1 MSPSVW
7 WNAGEFSELLKVNY
21 EQTSMLPTS
30 IVLTVGSQE
39 AYSWMGLGPD
49 IVTTWDSIIQSV
61 ADSFASIGLGSG
73 PASPSQ
79 VHPDGSYHAS
89 LQSNLVYV
97 LYEGGMHNMV
107 NQVDLISYAVPLA
120 YSYDYPSQNGAKVQR
135 NSLMTVRYPVPS
147 SSSESSEDESDESVI
162 VGLSVAFAL
171 VSLLCVA
178 LGVYVVVL
186 TNRFASLKT
195 QSSTG
200 NLL

>member
-7 WNAGEFSELLKVNY
+7 WNAGEFAELLKVNY
-21 EQTSMLPTS
+21 EETQMLPTS
-30 IVLTVGSQE
+30 IVMTVGTQE

-49 IVTTWDSIIQSV
+49 IVATWDSIIQSV

-73 PASPSQ
+73 PVSPSQ
-79 VHPDGSYHAS
+79 IHPDGSYHAS

-120 YSYDYPSQNGAKVQR
+120 YSYDYPSQNGAKAQR
-135 NSLMTVRYPVPS
+135 NTLMTVRYPLPS
-147 SSSESSEDESDESVI
+147 SSSESSDDNSDKSTV

-171 VSLLCVA
+171 VSVLCVA
-178 LGVYVVVL
+178 LAAYVFVL
-186 TNRFASLKT
+186 TNRLASSKT
-195 QSSTG
+195 DKINSS
-200 NLL
+200 LL